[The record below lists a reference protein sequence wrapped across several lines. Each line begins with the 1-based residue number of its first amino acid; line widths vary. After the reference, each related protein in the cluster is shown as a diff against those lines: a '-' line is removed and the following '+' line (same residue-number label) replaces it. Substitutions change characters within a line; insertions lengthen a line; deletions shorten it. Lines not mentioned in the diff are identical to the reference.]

1 MSADGRVGQRFS
13 GAAGGGGPGT
23 LSPGAMTDL
32 TTPDLDRALGFTIPG
47 KHARGRLVRVG
58 PALDEILT
66 AHDYPPPI
74 ENLLAEA
81 LTLVALVGSTL
92 KDPSGQLTMQTQGTG
107 VVELLVCDY
116 RGGEIRGYVKYDAD
130 RLAELPAEP
139 TLFAL
144 FGQTY
149 LAITFDLASSGE
161 RYQGIVPLDGDT
173 LAEAAASYFIQSE
186 QIPTLVR
193 IGIARDAGRG
203 STCVAGGLFLQHL
216 PEGEDGRERLHTR
229 LDHPEWEHV
238 AALGG
243 TMGADE
249 LADPA
254 LTLENLV
261 WRLFNEEDEVRV
273 LAETPITRGCRCSV
287 EHITGVINSFPVE
300 ERAAMADENGLIAV
314 DCAFCA
320 KIFPIVPDNGTEVDS
335 PTVAE
340 S

>member
-1 MSADGRVGQRFS
+1 
-13 GAAGGGGPGT
+13 
-23 LSPGAMTDL
+23 MTDPTIL
-32 TTPDLDRALGFTIPG
+32 DLDRALGFTIPG
-47 KHARGRLVRVG
+47 RHARGRLVRVG
-58 PALDEILT
+58 PALDAILT

-92 KDPSGQLTMQTQGTG
+92 KDPSGQLTMQSQGGG
-107 VVELLVCDY
+107 VVSLLVCDY
-116 RGGEIRGYVKYDAD
+116 RGGEIRGYVQFDAD

-173 LAEAAASYFIQSE
+173 LAEAVASYFVQSE

-193 IGIARDAGRG
+193 IGIARDAARG
-203 STCVAGGLFLQHL
+203 ATCVAGGLFLQHL

-238 AALGG
+238 STLGG
-243 TMGADE
+243 TTGADE

-254 LTLENLV
+254 LPLETLV

-273 LAETPITRGCRCSV
+273 VADTRIARGCRCSPD
-287 EHITGVINSFPVE
+287 HIAAVIARFPAD
-300 ERAAMADENGLIAV
+300 ERAAMAGDDGRITV
-314 DCAFCA
+314 DCEFCSRS
-320 KIFPIVPDNGTEVDS
+320 FPIDLNSVASESRG
-335 PTVAE
+335 VAE